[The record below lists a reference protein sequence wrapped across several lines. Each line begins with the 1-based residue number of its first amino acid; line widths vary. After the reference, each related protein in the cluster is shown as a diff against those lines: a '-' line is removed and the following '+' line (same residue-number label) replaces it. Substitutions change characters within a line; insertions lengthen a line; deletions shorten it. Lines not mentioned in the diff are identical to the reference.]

1 MAASISISVENIER
15 IAICLFLVIINR
27 LFSYSRLY
35 IAVATFKKNLIENE
49 AAYIDITRTRLLG
62 IKNQVNNV

>member
-1 MAASISISVENIER
+1 MAASISISEENIER
-15 IAICLFLVIINR
+15 IALRLFLVIINR

-35 IAVATFKKNLIENE
+35 IVVATFMKNLIENE
-49 AAYIDITRTRLLG
+49 AVYIDITRTRLLC